1 HMLRDNEPNKT
12 TYGRISKT
20 SPSSS
25 EVLMALRRVAR
36 REGHWNESI
45 AYHEQALALDPRNV
59 ELLIGAAWTYGPLR
73 QFATALKIYDRALDI
88 EPNDPDETAVK
99 ATFY

>member
-1 HMLRDNEPNKT
+1 
-12 TYGRISKT
+12 
-20 SPSSS
+20 
-25 EVLMALRRVAR
+25 MALGRVAR

-73 QFATALKIYDRALDI
+73 QFATALMIYDRVLDI
-88 EPNDPDETAVK
+88 RPNDPDVTAGT
-99 ATFY
+99 ATIYQAQGLLPEAARSVRDVNVQSYAD